1 MPETE
6 REDILSQRMEE
17 MQRFQDK
24 VNLDR
29 MLKAQKGSS
38 DNLNDSVAKA
48 AKRKSLFSIWEIILM
63 AIIAGK
69 HTSIGVTKE
78 KSKGLEQLKEKRRA
92 KQDNMSRKVG
102 DFHVLCTQY
111 CSNHTGSYVD

>member
-29 MLKAQKGSS
+29 MLKAQKGSPDTSS
-38 DNLNDSVAKA
+38 DPVARA
-48 AKRKSLFSIWEIILM
+48 AKRKYPNSILNKVLTM
-63 AIIAGK
+63 
-69 HTSIGVTKE
+69 VP
-78 KSKGLEQLKEKRRA
+78 R
-92 KQDNMSRKVG
+92 NRKA
-102 DFHVLCTQY
+102 H
-111 CSNHTGSYVD
+111 